1 MTLQGARRDTR
12 TFETFSLVT
21 RDTLDLERPGLTG
34 DGDRRRADPSFR
46 RDAATTRRTTR
57 LLPTGLW

>member
-12 TFETFSLVT
+12 TFEAFSFVT
-21 RDTLDLERPGLTG
+21 RETLATERLGTASEPL
-34 DGDRRRADPSFR
+34 RRRPEETFR
-46 RDAATTRRTTR
+46 PTVASERRTTR

>member
-12 TFETFSLVT
+12 TFDAFSFVT
-21 RDTLDLERPGLTG
+21 RETIDAERDATA
-34 DGDRRRADPSFR
+34 DAARRRVDAPFR
-46 RDAATTRRTTR
+46 RTATAERRTTR